1 LDNSS
6 VTLRANGPITVQDI
20 TALGGGILLNSDAN
34 VTTRNLTARQAIT
47 VTGDSNISTG
57 SITSQGGNVT
67 LTSDGN
73 INVLGDISS
82 SGGDIA
88 LTSGDAAVTQNLNS
102 SSPTQGGAITVRA
115 TNSITT
121 RQINSSSANGSGGN
135 VLLDPRSDVQVD
147 AIDARGGSN
156 GRGGNV
162 TVVAGQYFR
171 AVSTIPE
178 LAPLTSIS
186 TAGGQG
192 GGNIFIRHGGNGDIP
207 FVVGAN
213 TQNGTLGAITTGN
226 YTLAPTQSIEGDV
239 TLGDIQ
245 ITTSATNCVLQCP
258 PPPPPP
264 PPAPLPNISFVE
276 AQTTLQRVL
285 EQTGVQPALIYVG
298 FVPAQS
304 SIDIGFEQ
312 REATST
318 QQVERYLGRSGSSDG
333 LSVLFK
339 PKESDRLEIVIVTS
353 SGEPI
358 RRSVDGVTRGDIQ
371 RVTRQLLGQITDR
384 SKENSTAYLRPAQQL
399 YEWLIT
405 PIEADLQ
412 REKIS
417 NLSFIMDAG
426 LRFVPIATL
435 YDGQQFL
442 VEKYSVGLMPSLG
455 LTDTRRVDLRNAQ
468 VLAMGASQFTNQ
480 LPLPAVPVELSEIN
494 SIWQGEAL
502 LNSAFTPSNLKLQRE
517 QRPFGIVHL
526 ATHAEFNR
534 GAPQNSYIQFWNQQL
549 GLDQIRQL
557 GLNNPPVE
565 LLVLSACR
573 TALGNE
579 DAELGFAGFAVQ
591 AGVRSVLA
599 SLWSVSDVGTL
610 ALMSEFYEQLRT
622 APTRSEALRRAQVAM
637 LRGQVRISNGILTT
651 SSGRNIALPATLTG
665 QNAPNL
671 PYPLYWAA
679 FTMIGNPW

>member
-1 LDNSS
+1 
-6 VTLRANGPITVQDI
+6 
-20 TALGGGILLNSDAN
+20 
-34 VTTRNLTARQAIT
+34 
-47 VTGDSNISTG
+47 
-57 SITSQGGNVT
+57 
-67 LTSDGN
+67 
-73 INVLGDISS
+73 
-82 SGGDIA
+82 
-88 LTSGDAAVTQNLNS
+88 
-102 SSPTQGGAITVRA
+102 
-115 TNSITT
+115 
-121 RQINSSSANGSGGN
+121 
-135 VLLDPRSDVQVD
+135 
-147 AIDARGGSN
+147 
-156 GRGGNV
+156 
-162 TVVAGQYFR
+162 
-171 AVSTIPE
+171 
-178 LAPLTSIS
+178 
-186 TAGGQG
+186 
-192 GGNIFIRHGGNGDIP
+192 
-207 FVVGAN
+207 
-213 TQNGTLGAITTGN
+213 
-226 YTLAPTQSIEGDV
+226 
-239 TLGDIQ
+239 
-245 ITTSATNCVLQCP
+245 
-258 PPPPPP
+258 
-264 PPAPLPNISFVE
+264 
-276 AQTTLQRVL
+276 
-285 EQTGVQPALIYVG
+285 
-298 FVPAQS
+298 
-304 SIDIGFEQ
+304 
-312 REATST
+312 
-318 QQVERYLGRSGSSDG
+318 
-333 LSVLFK
+333 
-339 PKESDRLEIVIVTS
+339 
-353 SGEPI
+353 
-358 RRSVDGVTRGDIQ
+358 VDGVTRGDIQ